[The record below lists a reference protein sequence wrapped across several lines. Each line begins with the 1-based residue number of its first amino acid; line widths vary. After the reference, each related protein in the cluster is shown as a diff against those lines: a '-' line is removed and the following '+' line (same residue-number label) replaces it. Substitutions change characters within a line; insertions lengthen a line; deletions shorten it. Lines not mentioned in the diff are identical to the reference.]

1 MTAYAQLNEALTE
14 AAQITSHDNV
24 RWDANNFCTA
34 TALEKDGKA
43 AQFRVVQLVVTAAP
57 AVDPVTQ
64 RVFRD
69 GCEFTNGQWQYKWTV
84 EVLSPEQIAA
94 NQAAAVT
101 AVIANVTSGTQQR
114 LDDFARTR
122 NYDGILSACTYA
134 SSGVPKFAGE
144 GQYCVDARD
153 STWAT
158 LYTFMAEVQLGTKPM
173 PTGYADVE
181 PLLPPLVWPI

>member
-1 MTAYAQLNEALTE
+1 MF
-14 AAQITSHDNV
+14 I
-24 RWDANNFCTA
+24 R
-34 TALEKDGKA
+34 
-43 AQFRVVQLVVTAAP
+43 
-57 AVDPVTQ
+57 
-64 RVFRD
+64 
-69 GCEFTNGQWQYKWTV
+69 NGQKFNINVPHLIGDTQYPVGWFFDADNRAASDV
-84 EVLSPEQIAA
+84 LEVADDAETAAA
-94 NQAAAVT
+94 NQAAYVAG
-101 AVIANVTSGTQQR
+101 VIANVTSGTQQR

-181 PLLPPLVWPI
+181 PLLPALAWPV

>member
-1 MTAYAQLNEALTE
+1 MEYAQLNETLSEAIQVTTQGNVLWDGTHFCPASALTPAE
-14 AAQITSHDNV
+14 AT
-24 RWDANNFCTA
+24 
-34 TALEKDGKA
+34 L
-43 AQFRVVQLVVTAAP
+43 FRVVPLLEIAEPV
-57 AVDPVTQ
+57 VDPITQ
-64 RVFRD
+64 SVQRN
-69 GCEFTNGQWQYKWTV
+69 GCEFVNGQWQYKWDIAQLT
-84 EVLSPEQIAA
+84 PEQIAA
-94 NQAAAVT
+94 NQAAQVAAIIADVT
-101 AVIANVTSGTQQR
+101 AGTQKR

-122 NYDGILSACTYA
+122 NYDGVLSACTYA

-181 PLLPPLVWPI
+181 PLLPPLAWPV